1 MNTAAK
7 ATDDIR
13 KIQHLRGTPGILVLS
28 GRSKVLYINQ
38 RGWEL
43 IHQFDQAKVVETS
56 GGILPCVVNDV
67 FEDLQAIVRKQLAGA
82 EVALTEVRRIGAATP
97 HPILVRG
104 LVMPGRDGLQSTILI
119 LLEIFGRKM
128 NRALDVKERFRFT
141 KREEMVLQNLAKGRS
156 NKEIGSELNL
166 AEQTVKVYIR
176 QIMDKTKSTTRT
188 GVLAQVL
195 GP

>member
-1 MNTAAK
+1 M
-7 ATDDIR
+7 
-13 KIQHLRGTPGILVLS
+13 L
-28 GRSKVLYINQ
+28 
-38 RGWEL
+38 
-43 IHQFDQAKVVETS
+43 DQAWRNSHTRYR
-56 GGILPCVVNDV
+56 GINDV

-141 KREEMVLQNLAKGRS
+141 KREEMVLQNLAKGRT